1 MLGEWSQV
9 KGCDLTMMII
19 MVIIIMMM
27 IIRIIIIMMMIIR
40 NIIIMIIMK
49 KISLNALLLSAQQ
62 HVEGEPSRGKKINL
76 FYNSH
81 S

>member
-9 KGCDLTMMII
+9 KGFDLTMMIL
-19 MVIIIMMM
+19 
-27 IIRIIIIMMMIIR
+27 RIIIIMMMIIR

>member
-9 KGCDLTMMII
+9 KGCDLT
-19 MVIIIMMM
+19 MM

-40 NIIIMIIMK
+40 NIIIMINMK

-62 HVEGEPSRGKKINL
+62 HVEGELSKGKKIDI
-76 FYNSH
+76 FYL
-81 S
+81 